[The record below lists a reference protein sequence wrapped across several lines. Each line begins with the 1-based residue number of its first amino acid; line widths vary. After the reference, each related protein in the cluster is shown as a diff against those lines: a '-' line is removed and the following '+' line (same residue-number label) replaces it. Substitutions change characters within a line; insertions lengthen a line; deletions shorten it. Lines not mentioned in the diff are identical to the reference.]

1 MYKKRAYKPKAIII
15 LRMQLLKFILL
26 SILCSLSSAFNQH
39 VIIKGTPP
47 ISRRNI
53 CTLIGAYIMV
63 PKNVRAEEENRPLTP
78 EEMQEYNRLLKD
90 AERIKA
96 IIDANKKSLISDD
109 EENGIKKYWGQKKQN
124 ATKLT

>member
-1 MYKKRAYKPKAIII
+1 
-15 LRMQLLKFILL
+15 
-26 SILCSLSSAFNQH
+26 
-39 VIIKGTPP
+39 
-47 ISRRNI
+47 
-53 CTLIGAYIMV
+53 MV